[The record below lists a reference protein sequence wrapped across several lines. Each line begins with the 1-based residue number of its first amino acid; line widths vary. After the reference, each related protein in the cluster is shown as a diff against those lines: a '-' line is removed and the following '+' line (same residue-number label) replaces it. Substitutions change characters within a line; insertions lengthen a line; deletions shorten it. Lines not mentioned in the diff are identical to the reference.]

1 MQQNNV
7 IPLWDEE
14 TNMADEPRKVEGE
27 ELSSEELKDKA
38 AAIGLVPVQAFVRR
52 PRSAAAQRQA
62 RYRERQKAKELAEK
76 QAKEAPQQ
84 VAATPSAT
92 PAAPSVGP
100 ATAPAGA
107 SAAVPERTPAVDW
120 EKRAGEL
127 QARIDAFNAL
137 PWILRI
143 WRRV

>member
-14 TNMADEPRKVEGE
+14 TDMADEPRKVEGE

-76 QAKEAPQQ
+76 QAKEDPQQ
-84 VAATPSAT
+84 VSAT
-92 PAAPSVGP
+92 PAAPSGGP

-107 SAAVPERTPAVDW
+107 SAAVSERTPAVDW

-137 PWILRI
+137 PWIMRI